1 MRVAAAAAVAA
12 QLSRRPA
19 LFIQTRNHDMEMTGG
34 RGDVSGLYEA
44 GFDPTT
50 GNLCALKVQLYMDCG
65 FSLDLSN
72 FCVMVLARAVEQCY
86 YVEELE
92 IDVRP
97 CKTRTPT
104 RTAMRGPSEI
114 EASYIIETIL
124 AHVAS
129 LCPAKITP
137 DRVREIN
144 LFPND
149 KLVNLDGKVVPASC
163 WTVPRMWAELMETA
177 DVEMRRQRIA
187 QFNAAPENRGR

>member
-1 MRVAAAAAVAA
+1 MA
-12 QLSRRPA
+12 
-19 LFIQTRNHDMEMTGG
+19 
-34 RGDVSGLYEA
+34 
-44 GFDPTT
+44 
-50 GNLCALKVQLYMDCG
+50 
-65 FSLDLSN
+65 
-72 FCVMVLARAVEQCY
+72 LARAVEQCY

-137 DRVREIN
+137 DRVRETN

-187 QFNAAPENRGR
+187 QFNAAPENRGRRKRGIATTTVKYSLGAGMQSALVNVHSDGSIQITHSGVEMGQGIHTKTAQMAVWAAWPHLERRGQ